1 VSPVHPA
8 FWSLYFVDFCSAK
21 KGITVAREHRPN
33 ARESAVISRL
43 DHEKESQRY
52 NAMNLLRQNLDSLS
66 DRIAMK
72 LIEERLVETTSKSDL
87 DGQIGFALQNLLTAE
102 EFEIQYDTANVRTL
116 VPRPHFI
123 SLYVTAYIIEKLI
136 DHKCIVEIFGTD
148 EDIYHCVN
156 RQVSKLIPL

>member
-1 VSPVHPA
+1 V
-8 FWSLYFVDFCSAK
+8 AK
-21 KGITVAREHRPN
+21 EHRPN

-52 NAMNLLRQNLDSLS
+52 NAMNLLRQHMDSLS
-66 DRIAMK
+66 DKIATK
-72 LIEERLVETTSKSDL
+72 LIEERLVDTTSKEDL
-87 DGQIGFALQNLLTAE
+87 EGQINFALQNLLTAE
-102 EFEIQYDTANVRTL
+102 EFDIQFHIANVRTL

-136 DHKCIVEIFGTD
+136 DHRCIVEIYGTD

-156 RQVSKLIPL
+156 RQISKLIPL

>member
-1 VSPVHPA
+1 MR
-8 FWSLYFVDFCSAK
+8 
-21 KGITVAREHRPN
+21 KGIAVTREHRPN

-43 DHEKESQRY
+43 DHEKESQRF
-52 NAMNLLRQNLDSLS
+52 NAMNLLRQHMDSLS
-66 DRIAMK
+66 DKIATK
-72 LIEERLVETTSKSDL
+72 LIEERLVDTTSKDDL
-87 DGQIGFALQNLLTAE
+87 EGQINFALQNLLTAE
-102 EFEIQYDTANVRTL
+102 EFDIQYHISNVRTL

-136 DHKCIVEIFGTD
+136 DHRCIVEIYGTD

>member
-1 VSPVHPA
+1 M
-8 FWSLYFVDFCSAK
+8 
-21 KGITVAREHRPN
+21 AREHRPN

-52 NAMNLLRQNLDSLS
+52 NAMNLLRQHMDSLS
-66 DRIAMK
+66 DKIATK
-72 LIEERLVETTSKSDL
+72 LIEERLVDTTSKDDL
-87 DGQIGFALQNLLTAE
+87 EGQINFALQNLLTAE
-102 EFEIQYDTANVRTL
+102 EFDIQFHIANVRTL

-136 DHKCIVEIFGTD
+136 DHRCIVEIYGTD

-156 RQVSKLIPL
+156 RQISKLIPL

>member
-1 VSPVHPA
+1 V
-8 FWSLYFVDFCSAK
+8 AK
-21 KGITVAREHRPN
+21 EHRPN

-52 NAMNLLRQNLDSLS
+52 NAMNLLRQHMDSLS
-66 DRIAMK
+66 DKIATK
-72 LIEERLVETTSKSDL
+72 LIEERLVDTTSKDDL
-87 DGQIGFALQNLLTAE
+87 EGQINFALQNLLTAE
-102 EFEIQYDTANVRTL
+102 EFDIQFHIANVRTL

-136 DHKCIVEIFGTD
+136 DHRCIVEIYGTD

-156 RQVSKLIPL
+156 RQIAKLIPL